1 MKRRG
6 AVFPDFRLEVAAG
19 CRAEEVAE
27 RLRREK
33 VVVGGLDYAVE
44 QREQGGAI
52 SLRPLSGG
60 LTVNS
65 FAPTATV
72 QARQTP
78 GGCAAEIRVG
88 LNEAV
93 RIVLIVFWAQL
104 LLFAVLMLAVMLF
117 GHAALPGWLPVLL
130 PVLMGAATLLFRAVY
145 LRGVRSVID
154 QILEALGLRMR
165 VRRLSGR
172 RGRAVRGCAVAAAAL
187 VLLTGQAHAETE
199 RWEVTDVAPLETEVI
214 GNGARCMDVREDG
227 GFLLGFPAG
236 LIGDGRDHVNL
247 YGADGTFEGGFSFR
261 GGGDFCAGFDG
272 EDVLIYAVRDQTLN
286 RISRDG
292 TVLERTRGAGDCA
305 LARAL
310 EQRDMTVAAG
320 GAVYRYREWYVI
332 PFPGMQQRIEVT
344 RTEQGV
350 EQVLLSRAV
359 LGIWESGAAV
369 WAVRA
374 LFFGGIAWIAW
385 QVCAHYVRAREKRN
399 ENALP
404 R

>member
-1 MKRRG
+1 MRLRG

-19 CRAEEVAE
+19 CRAEELAE
-27 RLRREK
+27 RLRRARIAAD
-33 VVVGGLDYAVE
+33 GLDYAVE
-44 QREQGGAI
+44 QREQSGAV
-52 SLRPLSGG
+52 SLRPLSDG
-60 LTVNS
+60 LMVNS

-72 QARQTP
+72 RARQTP

-93 RIVLIVFWAQL
+93 RIVLIIFWAQL
-104 LLFAVLMLAVMLF
+104 LLFAVLMLAALLF

-130 PVLMGAATLLFRAVY
+130 PALMGAATLLFRVVY
-145 LRGVRSVID
+145 LRGVRSVIN
-154 QILEALGLRMR
+154 QMLEALGLRMR
-165 VRRLSGR
+165 VLRLRGR
-172 RGRAVRGCAVAAAAL
+172 RGRALRGCAVAAAAL
-187 VLLTGQAHAETE
+187 VLLTGQVHAQTE

-214 GNGARCMDVREDG
+214 GNGAHCMDVREDG
-227 GFLLGFPAG
+227 GFLLGFSAG

-310 EQRDMTVAAG
+310 EERDMTVAAG

-359 LGIWESGAAV
+359 LDVWESGAAV
-369 WAVRA
+369 WTVRA
-374 LFFGGIAWIAW
+374 LFFGGIAWILW
-385 QVCAHYVRAREKRN
+385 QVCAHCHREREKRN